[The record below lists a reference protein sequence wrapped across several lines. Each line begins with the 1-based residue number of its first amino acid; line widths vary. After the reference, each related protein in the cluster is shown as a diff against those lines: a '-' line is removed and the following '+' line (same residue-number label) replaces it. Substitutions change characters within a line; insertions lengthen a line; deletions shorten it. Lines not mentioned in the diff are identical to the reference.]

1 MESLQAKKLGISQT
15 GCLTNRMGSSG
26 VTSIRNGGRDGGRDG
41 GRLAGS
47 SSVRSYEQRAQ
58 GPMLFIQS
66 QHCLQAESVD
76 ALLRGVCGCAGSGI
90 IGSVES

>member
-1 MESLQAKKLGISQT
+1 M
-15 GCLTNRMGSSG
+15 
-26 VTSIRNGGRDGGRDG
+26 TSIRNGGRDGGRDG

-66 QHCLQAESVD
+66 QHCLQAESVEVFV
-76 ALLRGVCGCAGSGI
+76 AERV
-90 IGSVES
+90 VESLEGFAATNRMEEVWKRHCHELE